1 MPARTAGLA
10 ARLLTAVFL
19 LAALI
24 GILVNPLRVGN
35 DQAVCLQVGDLL
47 LRGTTLYVDVID
59 TNPPLAYYLHVVP
72 AAVARQFG
80 WPLITTFLILVW
92 VLTVCSV
99 GGTRRFLARAAGGD
113 SVHADLVAA
122 SLAGFSLFVMWR
134 NDFGQREYLF
144 VLGLLPYLALRFVRL
159 ENGRVGVSEAVL
171 AGAAAGL
178 VACLKPHFVAIAL
191 APELYMMITRREILP
206 RLQPELA
213 AFVVTGLAYGV
224 CLVFLPE
231 PMRTAWFD
239 RWLPFVVSGYRAF
252 DSPWSL
258 LFSLTKIWLPPAVCA
273 LAFVLVG
280 RSERRFLGFGRIL
293 AVATVTAILMYFV
306 QHKGWLY
313 HAIPAHALLA
323 AMLAVVAAEMNTV
336 NRRLPYKQM
345 CIVLAIVFAGE
356 LVIATALTVRP
367 RMQTALARASS
378 SEMGTAVVSH
388 SVPGDSVLL
397 VSSGTTLLYPLV
409 VQLDRR
415 PGSRF
420 IFSFPIPMLYYGVK
434 LAAGQPFDY
443 RLADSGQREAEARF
457 RAEMDEDIRSRRPAL
472 VVVSTSCGWCPD
484 GFSLRDYLSETGFL
498 QQSMRDYREGERFD
512 SALVYVR
519 QGNSERPLRP

>member
-1 MPARTAGLA
+1 
-10 ARLLTAVFL
+10 
-19 LAALI
+19 
-24 GILVNPLRVGN
+24 
-35 DQAVCLQVGDLL
+35 
-47 LRGTTLYVDVID
+47 
-59 TNPPLAYYLHVVP
+59 
-72 AAVARQFG
+72 
-80 WPLITTFLILVW
+80 
-92 VLTVCSV
+92 
-99 GGTRRFLARAAGGD
+99 
-113 SVHADLVAA
+113 
-122 SLAGFSLFVMWR
+122 
-134 NDFGQREYLF
+134 
-144 VLGLLPYLALRFVRL
+144 
-159 ENGRVGVSEAVL
+159 
-171 AGAAAGL
+171 
-178 VACLKPHFVAIAL
+178 
-191 APELYMMITRREILP
+191 
-206 RLQPELA
+206 
-213 AFVVTGLAYGV
+213 
-224 CLVFLPE
+224 
-231 PMRTAWFD
+231 
-239 RWLPFVVSGYRAF
+239 
-252 DSPWSL
+252 
-258 LFSLTKIWLPPAVCA
+258 
-273 LAFVLVG
+273 
-280 RSERRFLGFGRIL
+280 
-293 AVATVTAILMYFV
+293 
-306 QHKGWLY
+306 
-313 HAIPAHALLA
+313 
-323 AMLAVVAAEMNTV
+323 MLAVVAAEMNTV

-443 RLADSGQREAEARF
+443 RLADSRQREAEARF